1 MEFYYHFVK
10 FKIFLPII
18 RLLSFLFK
26 NQTKFKTNEFN
37 YVVPEN
43 FDSITKFLM
52 RFNIYEKKE
61 RSLLNDMFDDTDVIE
76 AGAGV
81 GLISMYIK
89 KKIDK
94 KKLIMV
100 EPNTKM
106 NEIIINNFLINNFKK
121 EDINILNYGLS
132 NTERQNVIF
141 QKFES
146 DMANTISN
154 ETLDYNLK
162 KQNTETIETISI
174 NSIVKKY
181 NLKKF
186 QLILDIEGEEVN
198 VIKNNNEWID
208 NCNCILLENHLPK
221 IKLNELNNYIIN
233 KGFKIVQKKENVFL
247 FKKF

>member
-1 MEFYYHFVK
+1 M
-10 FKIFLPII
+10 
-18 RLLSFLFK
+18 
-26 NQTKFKTNEFN
+26 
-37 YVVPEN
+37 PEN

-81 GLISMYIK
+81 GLISIYIK

-247 FKKF
+247 FKKY